1 MIRFTLLILLT
12 MGLISC
18 QQEIVEDE
26 NLIENLMKTDKEKFG
41 DILNTPNYEV
51 QILYTQIN
59 RDSANNPQFESFSY
73 QLNPEQ
79 YFYPAST
86 VKMPLAFLALE
97 KLNELGI
104 EGLERGAT
112 MLTDSA
118 YSGQSPVTIDST
130 AENGLPSIEHYI
142 KKIFVVSD
150 NDAFN
155 RLYEFL
161 GPEYIHQKLTE
172 KGFDKSVIQHRLS
185 IALSRDEN
193 MHTNPIR
200 FVDQDSVI
208 YSQPLVKSNWSY
220 TPTQEILKGVGYTD
234 SNDSLIHEPF
244 NSTYKNWIPLA
255 DLQGMLK
262 DVMFPNSGNKFN
274 LKEEDYPFLY
284 QYMSQLPRETG
295 YPNYKADSLADGF
308 CKFLMYGTKDK
319 IPENIRIFNKIG
331 QAYGYLIDNALII
344 DFENDVEFL
353 LSAVISVNG
362 NQIYNDGV
370 YEYDEV
376 GMPFMEILG
385 QLIYDY
391 ELKRK
396 REFQP
401 DLSRFKTT
409 YDQ

>member
-1 MIRFTLLILLT
+1 MIRTILSIT
-12 MGLISC
+12 FIMIFASC
-18 QQEIVEDE
+18 QQEILEDE
-26 NLIENLMKTDKEKFG
+26 HLVENLMKTDTEKFG
-41 DILNTPNYEV
+41 EILNNPKYEV

-59 RDSANNPQFESFSY
+59 RDSANNPQFKSFSY

-86 VKMPLAFLALE
+86 VKMPIAFLALE
-97 KLNELGI
+97 KLNELGVK
-104 EGLERGAT
+104 GLDKSTT

-118 YSGQSPVTIDST
+118 YSGQSMVLTDST

-150 NDAFN
+150 NDSYN

-161 GPEYIHQKLTE
+161 GPAYIHQKLSD
-172 KGFDKSVIQHRLS
+172 KGFDNTVIQHRLS

-193 MHTNPIR
+193 MHTNPVR
-200 FVDQDSVI
+200 FTDGDSII
-208 YSQPLVKSNWSY
+208 YSQPLTNSNWSY
-220 TPTQEILKGVGYTD
+220 VPKNEILKGVGYING
-234 SNDSLIHEPF
+234 SDSLVNEPF
-244 NSTYKNWIPLA
+244 NFTYKNWIPLN

-284 QYMSQLPRETG
+284 QYMSQLPNETS
-295 YPNYKADSLADGF
+295 YPNYKADSLPDGY
-308 CKFLMYGTKDK
+308 CKFLMYGTQDK

-344 DFENDVEFL
+344 DFENGVEFL
-353 LSAVISVNG
+353 LSAVISVND

-376 GMPFMEILG
+376 GMPFMENLG
-385 QLIYDY
+385 RLIYNY

-396 REFQP
+396 RAFKP
-401 DLSRFKTT
+401 DLSRFRTT

>member
-1 MIRFTLLILLT
+1 MIRSILSIVLI
-12 MGLISC
+12 MMFASC

-26 NLIENLMKTDKEKFG
+26 NLVENLMKTDKEKFG
-41 DILNTPNYEV
+41 DILNNPNYEV

-59 RDSANNPQFESFSY
+59 RDSANNPQFKSFSY

-86 VKMPLAFLALE
+86 VKMPIAFLALE

-104 EGLERGAT
+104 QGLDKSTT

-118 YSGQSPVTIDST
+118 YSGQSPVASDST
-130 AENGLPSIEHYI
+130 SANGLPSIEHYI

-150 NDAFN
+150 NDAYN

-161 GPEYIHQKLTE
+161 GPEYINQKLTE
-172 KGFDKSVIQHRLS
+172 KGFNNSVIQHRLS
-185 IALSRDEN
+185 IALSSDEN
-193 MHTNPIR
+193 MHTNPAR
-200 FVDQDSVI
+200 FTNGDSII
-208 YSQPLVKSNWSY
+208 YSQPLTKSNWSY
-220 TPTQEILKGVGYTD
+220 TPKNEILKGVGYING
-234 SNDSLIHEPF
+234 SDSLVNEPF
-244 NSTYKNWIPLA
+244 NFTYKNWIPLA

-262 DVMFPNSGNKFN
+262 DLMFPNSSNKFN
-274 LKEEDYPFLY
+274 LKEGDYKFLY
-284 QYMSQLPRETG
+284 QYMSQLPRETS
-295 YPNYKADSLADGF
+295 YPDYKADSLPDGY
-308 CKFLMYGTKDK
+308 CKFLMYSTEDK

-344 DFENDVEFL
+344 DFENGVEFL
-353 LSAVISVNG
+353 LSAVISVND

-376 GMPFMEILG
+376 GMPFMENLG
-385 QLIYDY
+385 RLIYDY

-396 REFQP
+396 RAFKP
-401 DLSRFKTT
+401 DLSRFRTT

>member
-1 MIRFTLLILLT
+1 MIRFTLVILIA
-12 MGLISC
+12 MAFISC

-26 NLIENLMKTDKEKFG
+26 HLIENLMKSDKEKFG
-41 DILNTPNYEV
+41 DILNNPKYEV
-51 QILYTQIN
+51 QIIYTQIN
-59 RDSANNPQFESFSY
+59 RDSSNNPEFKSFNY

-86 VKMPLAFLALE
+86 VKMPMAFLALE

-104 EGLERGAT
+104 EGLKRGTT

-118 YSGQSPVTIDST
+118 YSGQTPVATDST
-130 AENGLPSIEHYI
+130 SANNLPSIEHYI

-150 NDAFN
+150 NDAYN

-161 GPEYIHQKLTE
+161 GPEYIHNKLTE
-172 KGFDKSVIQHRLS
+172 KGFDGSVLQHRLS

-193 MHTNPIR
+193 MHTNPVR
-200 FVDQDSVI
+200 FTNGDSII
-208 YSQPLVKSNWSY
+208 YSQPLTNSNWSY
-220 TPTQEILKGVGYTD
+220 TPKNEILKGIGYID
-234 SNDSLIHEPF
+234 GNDSLVNEPF
-244 NSTYKNWIPLA
+244 NFTYKNWIPLTE
-255 DLQGMLK
+255 LQGMLK

-284 QYMSQLPRETG
+284 QYMSQLPNETT
-295 YPNYKADSLADGF
+295 YPDYKADSLPDGY

-319 IPENIRIFNKIG
+319 IPKNIRIFNKIG

-344 DFENDVEFL
+344 DFENGVEFL
-353 LSAVISVNG
+353 LSAVISVNN

-376 GMPFMEILG
+376 GMPFMENLG
-385 QLIYDY
+385 RLIYDY

-396 REFQP
+396 RAFKP
-401 DLSRFKTT
+401 DLSRFRTT

>member
-1 MIRFTLLILLT
+1 MIRFTLLILFT
-12 MGLISC
+12 MALISC

-26 NLIENLMKTDKEKFG
+26 NLVENLMKTDKDKFG
-41 DILNTPNYEV
+41 EILNNPKYEV

-59 RDSANNPQFESFSY
+59 RDSANNPQFKSFSY

-86 VKMPLAFLALE
+86 VKMPIAFLALE
-97 KLNELGI
+97 KLNELSI
-104 EGLERGAT
+104 NGLDKSTA

-118 YSGQSPVTIDST
+118 YSGQSPVVADST

-161 GPEYIHQKLTE
+161 GPEYIHQKFAE
-172 KGFDKSVIQHRLS
+172 KGFDQSVIQHRLS

-193 MHTNPIR
+193 MHTNPVR
-200 FVDQDSVI
+200 FINQDSVI

-220 TPTQEILKGVGYTD
+220 TPAKEILKGVGYMD
-234 SNDSLIHEPF
+234 SNDSLVNEPF
-244 NSTYKNWIPLA
+244 NFTYKNWIPLA

-262 DVMFPNSGNKFN
+262 DILFPNSGNKFN

-284 QYMSQLPRETG
+284 QYMSQLPRETS

-308 CKFLMYGTKDK
+308 CKFLMYGTQDK

-344 DFENDVEFL
+344 DFENEVEFL
-353 LSAVISVNG
+353 LSAVISVND

-376 GMPFMEILG
+376 GMPFMENLG
-385 QLIYDY
+385 RLIYDY

-401 DLSRFKTT
+401 DMSRFKTT
-409 YDQ
+409 YDH